1 MANEAV
7 LNGTILEGT
16 MKIIPD
22 SVIDLEP
29 GSEMII
35 ESGYYSGN
43 TVVRALDL
51 ASQTPGNATSRYI
64 LYGYSGWVN
73 GRLVTGEL
81 ATQQSVSSY
90 SMIRRNG
97 DNIRK
102 YEIYFQC
109 GVYVTPTENGNP
121 EIKVPDL
128 SLAQAGNLTP
138 IKIAAGRKILG
149 VTGTYTADATAT
161 ADDIK
166 YGYVGYSNGERIIG
180 TLKTTQIS
188 AVSPTVTDQ
197 QNIIISWN
205 NPRVGPYAG
214 VKIWVSTDSNI
225 NVNTTNPV
233 YTGVGSNTSAG
244 GRSSVS
250 IGGLKAATKYYFFIR
265 AYCGTLQETGVLST
279 TATTQE

>member
-1 MANEAV
+1 MAKETI

-22 SVIDLEP
+22 SIIDLKP
-29 GSEMII
+29 GNEMII

-51 ASQTPGNATSRYI
+51 ISQTPANATSRYI

-81 ATQQSVSSY
+81 ATQQPISSY
-90 SMIRRNG
+90 TMIRRNG

-102 YEIYFQC
+102 YDVYFQR
-109 GVYVTPTENGNP
+109 GVYVTLTENGNP
-121 EIKVPDL
+121 EIKIPNS
-128 SLAQAGNLTP
+128 SLAQAGNITP
-138 IKIAAGRKILG
+138 IKIAAGRRLLG
-149 VTGTYTADATAT
+149 ITGTYTADATAT
-161 ADDIK
+161 EEDIK
-166 YGYVGYSNGERIIG
+166 YGYVGYSNGNRIIG
-180 TLKTTQIS
+180 TLRTTQIS
-188 AVSPTVTDQ
+188 AVSPLVTDQ
-197 QNIIISWN
+197 HNIIISWN

-214 VKIWVSTDSNI
+214 VKIWVSTDQNLNI
-225 NVNTTNPV
+225 NNTVPV
-233 YTGVGSNTSAG
+233 YIGTGSNTNAG

-250 IGGLKAATKYYFFIR
+250 IGGLDAATKYYFFIR
-265 AYCGTLQETGVLST
+265 AYCGTLQETDVLST